1 MKKFPNFCLNAFQ
14 ALSKF
19 CLIDLKVKCG
29 KFQIFTPLLWWKS
42 YRGETFFVFIAFWAL
57 YHIKYIYIYIYNENP
72 LCKSHRDAFLSY
84 FLWLLSSIS
93 LQFEPNFDYSYL
105 PPCEAHWGAIFHL
118 LMHFELYIDSTCK
131 IALCNSYRGVMVFF
145 FDELR
150 TQFQWILTKI
160 PNHERKN
167 KLILGFVHMVCSRI
181 SESKIVLNMKI
192 AVIGG

>member
-1 MKKFPNFCLNAFQ
+1 MRKNLFHMFQKFFPHVLWCYMHIWVRGSNFFLRVNLLIKFWSLYGNVFCFHCI
-14 ALSKF
+14 LSF
-19 CLIDLKVKCG
+19 V
-29 KFQIFTPLLWWKS
+29 S
-42 YRGETFFVFIAFWAL
+42 Y
-57 YHIKYIYIYIYNENP
+57 KIYSTNEMP
-72 LCKSHRDAFLSY
+72 LCKSHRDAFLFH
-84 FLWLLSSIS
+84 FLLFLNSIS